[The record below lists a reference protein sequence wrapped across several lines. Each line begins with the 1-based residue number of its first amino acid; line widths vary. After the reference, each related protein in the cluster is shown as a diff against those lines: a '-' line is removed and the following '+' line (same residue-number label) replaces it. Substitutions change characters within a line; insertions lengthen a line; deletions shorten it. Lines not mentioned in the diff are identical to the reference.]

1 MTVKFNS
8 TGEAQNISSKQN
20 KNKAQKPEVCSA

>member
-8 TGEAQNISSKQN
+8 TGEEAQNMSSKQN
-20 KNKAQKPEVCSA
+20 KNKKKPKVCSV